1 MVKPVEDNLEKTIA
15 GEEHPSAS
23 TDQHQEE
30 TQEREEESHVPHG
43 ATSRLSRLL
52 KGGEHLIR
60 RFTFGKCAI
69 L

>member
-1 MVKPVEDNLEKTIA
+1 MVKPIEENLEKTIA
-15 GEEHPSAS
+15 EEEHSSAS
-23 TDQHQEE
+23 TDEHQEE
-30 TQEREEESHVPHG
+30 NQEKEEESHVPHG

-60 RFTFGKCAI
+60 RFTFGKCTI